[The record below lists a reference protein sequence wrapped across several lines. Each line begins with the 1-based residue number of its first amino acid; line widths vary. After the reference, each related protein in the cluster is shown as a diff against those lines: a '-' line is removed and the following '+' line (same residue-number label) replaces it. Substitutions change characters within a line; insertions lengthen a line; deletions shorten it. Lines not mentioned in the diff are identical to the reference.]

1 MDIVSELMEQP
12 LRVVSGRE
20 GQLLPAEADYR
31 LSYHY
36 LVKMVLSRCSGR
48 SPR

>member
-20 GQLLPAEADYR
+20 DQLLPAEVEYR
-31 LSYHY
+31 LSYTT
-36 LVKMVLSRCSGR
+36 
-48 SPR
+48 